1 MHLTQNDIV
10 FLALHATAYSCYTE
24 ATKLK
29 EESKMKNQYM
39 DHKSLVSI
47 IEAVLFTML
56 GIFCLAYKA
65 QSPAV
70 FSAGSVAF
78 TGRDLLGIT
87 YIMAGFFFGHW
98 PIVHFV
104 RPLSTF
110 HEEKHKTIAA

>member
-1 MHLTQNDIV
+1 
-10 FLALHATAYSCYTE
+10 
-24 ATKLK
+24 
-29 EESKMKNQYM
+29 MKNQYM